1 MLYYVIIN
9 INKKRGDIFRSNT
22 LSEVQHDET
31 TVRRLLRKTDSPF
44 TVRMGNRL
52 YADKDLFDKYIA
64 DCIKYQINVC

>member
-1 MLYYVIIN
+1 MDLV
-9 INKKRGDIFRSNT
+9 NKKLLNVKELKEYTGWGD
-22 LSEVQHDET
+22 T
-31 TVRRLLRKTDSPF
+31 TVRRCPF

>member
-1 MLYYVIIN
+1 
-9 INKKRGDIFRSNT
+9 
-22 LSEVQHDET
+22 
-31 TVRRLLRKTDSPF
+31 LLRRADSPF

>member
-1 MLYYVIIN
+1 MDLV
-9 INKKRGDIFRSNT
+9 NKKLLTVKELKEYTGWGD
-22 LSEVQHDET
+22 T
-31 TVRRLLRKTDSPF
+31 TVRRLLRRADSPF